1 MIELKV
7 DKFKKGIVTFHIS
20 HQDEED
26 YEILR
31 EGFYRNI
38 KDTEYE
44 LRSLL
49 YPAYHHQGKEV
60 ILFVRGV
67 KDIFDELTMECLLEI
82 YLDLLTLIKEYN
94 KVIEMKGE
102 KDV

>member
-7 DKFKKGIVTFHIS
+7 DKFKEGMVTFHIS

-26 YEILR
+26 YVILR

-38 KDTEYE
+38 KGTEYE

-49 YPAYHHQGKEV
+49 YPAYHQEGL
-60 ILFVRGV
+60 LFVRGV
-67 KDIFDELTMECLLEI
+67 KDTFDEVTMECLLEI
-82 YLDLLTLIKEYN
+82 YLDLLELTKEYN
-94 KVIEMKGE
+94 KIIEMKGE